1 MAHRSRFS
9 RPIKPT
15 PDELPPKRGRVAAPL
30 LRSLEDVLERG
41 FLDTYVDVG
50 EALAAIRD
58 QKLYRASGGYTTF
71 EEYLDKRWRITR
83 QTGYDYIHAAAVARN
98 VKLSVQ
104 NALPLSHAVA
114 LYALPVELQIELARR
129 FLAEGTPLPLWR
141 QLIADLQRQRRN
153 GNGHVNDEGGP
164 DPVLPP
170 DVDVRVGD
178 AAEPPP
184 EWTDQVDLQITSP
197 PYCLGIREADYV
209 DFDDYDAYLG
219 MLPTWSA
226 AMYRVAA
233 PWARIAL
240 VVPIDISRPRKAPVA
255 ADWIAAMQAAGWRYE
270 TAIVWEENN
279 ISRSV
284 ARGSIDSA
292 TSPKVICPAEL
303 IPIFCKGIWDLAP
316 VRQALRPDWG
326 ESDLSRSEWLEW
338 TFGLWRFPGEKSAN
352 VGGHPAAF
360 PEELP
365 SRLIRLLSFPGAVVG
380 DLFLG
385 SGTTA
390 VAAAQL
396 GRHFVGGDIS
406 ERWVNYARDRVARR
420 ANA

>member
-1 MAHRSRFS
+1 MPRRADSEIDRVNRNVA
-9 RPIKPT
+9 
-15 PDELPPKRGRVAAPL
+15 ELKRR
-30 LRSLEDVLERG
+30 E
-41 FLDTYVDVG
+41 
-50 EALAAIRD
+50 AAIRRNIFTSWLPVAEELTAIHG
-58 QKLYRASGGYTTF
+58 KRLYRDAANYATF
-71 EEYLDKRWRITR
+71 EEYLDQEFGQSR
-83 QTGYDYIHAAAVARN
+83 QWGYDHIHGAR
-98 VKLSVQ
+98 VVRRVQSVRTWPGM
-104 NALPLSHAVA
+104 PLGHVV
-114 LYALPVELQIELARR
+114 LLHGLETQLQVELVGQYEADR
-129 FLAEGTPLPLWR
+129 TPLLKWR
-141 QLIADLQRQRRN
+141 QLVAERKSSRN
-153 GNGHVNDEGGP
+153 GHANGKEHAMAELR
-164 DPVLPP
+164 LPAE
-170 DVDVRVGD
+170 VDLRVGD

-209 DFDDYDAYLG
+209 DFDDYDAYLA

-390 VAAAQL
+390 AAATQL

-420 ANA
+420 TTAA

>member
-1 MAHRSRFS
+1 MDGFS
-9 RPIKPT
+9 LDRNVT
-15 PDELPPKRGRVAAPL
+15 RANAATRQ
-30 LRSLEDVLERG
+30 LRALEEVIERG
-41 FLDTYVDVG
+41 AGTGWIDMA
-50 EALAAIRD
+50 EALTTV
-58 QKLYRASGGYTTF
+58 QKQRLYRKAGNYATF
-71 EEYLDKRWRITR
+71 EEYLDKRWGMSR
-83 QTGYDYIHAAAVARN
+83 QSGYDYIHGLNVLRRVRCHHTPAYFPLGHAALLHG
-98 VKLSVQ
+98 LSLDDQV
-104 NALPLSHAVA
+104 
-114 LYALPVELQIELARR
+114 ELAR
-129 FLAEGTPLPLWR
+129 LIDLHHIPIAQAR
-141 QLIADLQRQRRN
+141 QLVAERKSSRN
-153 GNGHVNDEGGP
+153 GHANGKEDGMAELR
-164 DPVLPP
+164 LPA

-184 EWTDQVDLQITSP
+184 EWTGQVDLQITSP

-240 VVPIDISRPRKAPVA
+240 VVPVDISRPRKAPVA

-390 VAAAQL
+390 VAVAQL